1 MSDLSDIYT
10 NKPNQFGID
19 YSIEITAVYDPTKK
33 EERIEE
39 NSAEIY
45 ALLKQMYSFGE
56 PVRVDAHRAKAKE
69 VFRKACAMISKIEN
83 GAK

>member
-1 MSDLSDIYT
+1 MSDISDL
-10 NKPNQFGID
+10 
-19 YSIEITAVYDPTKK
+19 YDTSTKTG
-33 EERIEE
+33 RIEE
-39 NSAEIY
+39 NAQEIF

-56 PVRVDAHRAKAKE
+56 PVKVDAHKAKAKE